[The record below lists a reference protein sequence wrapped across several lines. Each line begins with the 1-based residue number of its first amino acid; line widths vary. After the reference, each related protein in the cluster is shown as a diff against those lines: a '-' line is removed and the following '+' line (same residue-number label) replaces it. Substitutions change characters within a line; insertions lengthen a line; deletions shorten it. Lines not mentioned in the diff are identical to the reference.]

1 MPSADQKRYLLVW
14 KRDRCRIV
22 GEWMYTTAIA
32 KMSMLKGCSDIA
44 ARKPLCSTFDE
55 LTGASCF
62 VLPVARK
69 AGFIACW
76 SRVGLPLI
84 RELFK
89 MVGAAYSAEC
99 DLDARSRC
107 R

>member
-1 MPSADQKRYLLVW
+1 
-14 KRDRCRIV
+14 
-22 GEWMYTTAIA
+22 MYTTALA

-55 LTGASCF
+55 LTGAELF
-62 VLPVARK
+62 RAARCPK

-84 RELFK
+84 REPFK
-89 MVGAAYSAEC
+89 MVGATYSAEC